1 MIKKTVRSNDV
12 ETRFIKYSKS
22 IISPIISDLFNLC
35 VNKGVFP
42 NCLKIAEI
50 IPIHKK
56 GDINKATNYRPIALL
71 SHFNKL
77 MEKMIFS
84 RLYSYLEKKQLLNDN
99 QFGFRPNS
107 STAFAISSLYDKLI
121 NNIDNGLFSCCVFLD
136 FSKAFDTVDHKIL
149 LWKLHKYFG
158 IKGTCLN
165 LFESY
170 LSNRYQYT
178 NILGHYSNNNKIT
191 IRVPQESC
199 LGPLLF
205 LLYINDLPLS
215 SNFDSILYADDTA
228 MILSDSNINSLI
240 NRVNNELNIIDF
252 WLRKNK
258 LSLNYSKTSFI
269 IFNKQPNKTFDYE
282 FKLKINNNPIKR
294 VNSIKYLG
302 VLIDSKL
309 SWSEHVDYLNL
320 QLARYSGL
328 FTRLRRYV
336 TNEILCFVY
345 YSIIYSRIKYG
356 ILSWDTASNS
366 LLKKVE
372 IRLNRIL
379 RVITNKSIY
388 TPVGMLYTS
397 LNTLK
402 VTDIYNLELGK
413 FMLELEN
420 NKLPRVFLNFFKKI
434 NEIHSHETRLIKTST
449 YFLPRVTKLFGQLLL
464 SYRGVKL

>member
-1 MIKKTVRSNDV
+1 MTQWLR
-12 ETRFIKYSKS
+12 T
-22 IISPIISDLFNLC
+22 
-35 VNKGVFP
+35 
-42 NCLKIAEI
+42 
-50 IPIHKK
+50 
-56 GDINKATNYRPIALL
+56 
-71 SHFNKL
+71 
-77 MEKMIFS
+77 
-84 RLYSYLEKKQLLNDN
+84 
-99 QFGFRPNS
+99 
-107 STAFAISSLYDKLI
+107 TA
-121 NNIDNGLFSCCVFLD
+121 
-136 FSKAFDTVDHKIL
+136 VDHKIL
-149 LWKLHKYFG
+149 LWKLHNYFG
-158 IKGTCLN
+158 IRGTCLN

-191 IRVPQESC
+191 IGVPQGSC

-240 NRVNNELNIIDF
+240 NRVNNELNIIDL

-269 IFNKQPNKTFDYE
+269 IFNEQPNKTFDYE

-336 TNEILCFVY
+336 PNEILCLLY
-345 YSIIYSRIKYG
+345 YSIIYSRINYG
-356 ILSWDTASNS
+356 ILSWGTASNS

-388 TPVGMLYTS
+388 TPVGKLYKS

-413 FMLELEN
+413 FMHQLEN
-420 NKLPRVFLNFFKKI
+420 NKLPHVFLNFLKKI

-464 SYRGVKL
+464 SYRGVKLWKSIHLNIKSKHWFSFKKSYKDDLMSKY